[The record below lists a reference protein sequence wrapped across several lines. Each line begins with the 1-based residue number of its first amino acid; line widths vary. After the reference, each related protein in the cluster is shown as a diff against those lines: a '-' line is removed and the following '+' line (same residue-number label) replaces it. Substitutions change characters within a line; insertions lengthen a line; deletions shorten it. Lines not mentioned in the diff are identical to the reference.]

1 MSKFLGSKTFVLV
14 STLLTLVIGGI
25 VGRLMGYEP
34 IVAGYVSTHTKYVFQ
49 IRLACG
55 YWLLALII
63 TFVVLLLSITIRNQY
78 TNRIDKTEIE
88 K

>member
-25 VGRLMGYEP
+25 VGWLLGYEP
-34 IVAGYVSTHTKYVFQ
+34 IVAGYVSTYTKYVFQ

-78 TNRIDKTEIE
+78 INRIVKTEIE